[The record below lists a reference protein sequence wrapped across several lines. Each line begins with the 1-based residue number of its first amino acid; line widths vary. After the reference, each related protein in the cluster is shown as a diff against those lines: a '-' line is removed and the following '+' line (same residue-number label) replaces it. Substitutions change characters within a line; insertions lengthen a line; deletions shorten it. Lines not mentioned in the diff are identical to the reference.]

1 RTFRVD
7 RVSEPFATGARF
19 TPRPLPVEGGGED
32 GGGGGAEGAARYFAR
47 SMAGRQPELRLDVW
61 FAAPAEF
68 VAARLP
74 PTLGVPESVPGPDG
88 ENAGGENSGN
98 ACRLRSSCTDSLEWV
113 ALRLAL
119 VDCEFTVQG
128 PPELVEHLG
137 RLGARLTR
145 AAGAPR

>member
-1 RTFRVD
+1 
-7 RVSEPFATGARF
+7 
-19 TPRPLPVEGGGED
+19 
-32 GGGGGAEGAARYFAR
+32 GGGGRRGGAGGRG
-47 SMAGRQPELRLDVW
+47 AGRRPGRGRGGRRAAGPE
-61 FAAPAEF
+61 
-68 VAARLP
+68 
-74 PTLGVPESVPGPDG
+74 GVSGPEPVSGPER
-88 ENAGGENSGN
+88 ENPGGENTGS

-145 AAGAPR
+145 AASAPR

>member
-1 RTFRVD
+1 
-7 RVSEPFATGARF
+7 
-19 TPRPLPVEGGGED
+19 
-32 GGGGGAEGAARYFAR
+32 
-47 SMAGRQPELRLDVW
+47 MAGRQPELRLDVW

-68 VAARLP
+68 VVSRLP
-74 PTLGVPESVPGPDG
+74 PTLGVPEPVPGPDG